1 VDSSPLYQ
9 RANGSLCDMD
19 EDGYRTEYDDLD
31 NVDTLLV
38 KPTDIRDFAMV
49 RPISGWMTGG

>member
-1 VDSSPLYQ
+1 
-9 RANGSLCDMD
+9 MD

-31 NVDTLLV
+31 NVDAILV